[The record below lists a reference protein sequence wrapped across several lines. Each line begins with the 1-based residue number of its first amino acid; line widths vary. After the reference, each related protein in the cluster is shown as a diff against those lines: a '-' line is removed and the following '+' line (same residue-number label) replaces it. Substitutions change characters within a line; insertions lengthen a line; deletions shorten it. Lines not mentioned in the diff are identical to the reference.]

1 MTTPPPRAL
10 KQRVRD
16 SLERFEQEVDAW
28 VATASA
34 DDDVPYL
41 VPLSFLW
48 TDGTLL
54 LATAAATP
62 TGRNLLVG
70 GKVRLGIGQTRD
82 VVMVEGIAEAIPA
95 AELDAATGDAFAVK
109 TGFDPRTLSTPYFYF
124 RVRPHRVLAWREE
137 NELRDRV
144 IMHSGQ
150 WRAD

>member
-1 MTTPPPRAL
+1 MTVPPPRAL
-10 KQRVRD
+10 KQRVQD
-16 SLERFEQEVDAW
+16 SLERFEQDVDAW

-48 TDGTLL
+48 IDGTIL
-54 LATAAATP
+54 LATAASAP
-62 TGRNLLVG
+62 AGRNLLTT

-82 VVMVEGIAEAIPA
+82 VVLVEGLTEAIPA
-95 AELDAATGDAFAVK
+95 AELDDVTGDAFAVK

-124 RVRPHRVLAWREE
+124 RVRPQRVLAWREE

-144 IMHSGQ
+144 IMRDGQ
-150 WRAD
+150 WRTD